1 MFESG
6 FNYVDVFHI
15 ALLVGSCIACY
26 VAGKISGAANF
37 CALLI
42 DQKVLTMKDLD
53 KLQEKLSKDE
63 D

>member
-1 MFESG
+1 MFEPG
-6 FNYVDVFHI
+6 FNYVDLFHI

-26 VAGKISGAANF
+26 VAGKINGAANF

-42 DQKVLTMKDLD
+42 DQKVLTMNDLD
-53 KLQEKLSKDE
+53 KLHDRLSKDE